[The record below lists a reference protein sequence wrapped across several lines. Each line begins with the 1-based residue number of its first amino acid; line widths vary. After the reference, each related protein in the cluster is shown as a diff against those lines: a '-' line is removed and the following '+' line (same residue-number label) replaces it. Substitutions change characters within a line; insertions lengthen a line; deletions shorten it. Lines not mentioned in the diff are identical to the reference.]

1 MSFIKF
7 YILFLV
13 LGLVVW
19 ALMILGQVSKPTKS
33 SQWVWDV
40 TQKKEYY
47 AATLQSKKVVLV
59 SGSNALFGIDSSM
72 LSAAL
77 GMPVVNYAVNAGI
90 GLPSILMQSQRIIKT
105 DDIVILPLEYP
116 LYSYDGKPG
125 IQMIDY
131 LYARTPWII
140 KELRWSEQLWLFW
153 HVSFKRLLAG
163 YSDGEEIRIT
173 QGLYGA
179 HHINIYGDQINTE
192 KSRQSE
198 AMKEELKR
206 HQEHP
211 ETYSESFNTQA
222 LGWEYLTS
230 FVSWCEARN
239 VTVIFMPSTLMY
251 HHSYR
256 DDKKESAF
264 YENIVNE
271 VKRRSWNYIGSPY
284 TYMYNEEAYLNTNF
298 HLTDEGRKK
307 RTLQMIKELQL
318 SNVFNVFQ
326 REDL

>member
-13 LGLVVW
+13 LALLVW
-19 ALMILGQVSKPTKS
+19 GLMILGQVGKPTKS

-40 TQKKEYY
+40 SKKKEHY
-47 AATLQSKKVVLV
+47 AATLQSKKLVLV
-59 SGSNALFGIDSSM
+59 SGSNALFGVDSVM
-72 LSAAL
+72 LSKAF
-77 GMPVVNYAVNAGI
+77 GYPVVNDAVNAGI
-90 GLPSILMQSQRIIKT
+90 GLPSILMQGQRIIREN
-105 DDIVILPLEYP
+105 DIVILPLEYP

-131 LYARTPWII
+131 LYARAPWML
-140 KELRWSEQLWLFW
+140 KKLTWSEQLWLFW

-163 YSDGEEIRIT
+163 YGDGEESPVT

-192 KSRQSE
+192 KSSQSE
-198 AMKEELKR
+198 AMKEEIKR

-211 ETYSESFNTQA
+211 ETYSDSFDTQA

-230 FVSWCEARN
+230 FVTWCEARN

-251 HHSYR
+251 HPSYK
-256 DDKKESAF
+256 DDKKERAF
-264 YENIVNE
+264 YENIVHE
-271 VKRRSWNYIGSPY
+271 VKRRGWNYAGIPSA
-284 TYMYNEEAYLNTNF
+284 YMYGAEAYLNTNF
-298 HLTDEGRKK
+298 HLNDEGRKR

-318 SNVFNVFQ
+318 SDVFNVFQ